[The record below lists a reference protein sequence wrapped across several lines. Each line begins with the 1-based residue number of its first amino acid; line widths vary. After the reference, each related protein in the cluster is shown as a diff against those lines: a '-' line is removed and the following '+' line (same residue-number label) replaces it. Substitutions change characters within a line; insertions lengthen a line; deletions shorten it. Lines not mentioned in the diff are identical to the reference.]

1 MIRIEVLSLLL
12 RGYFPKEWSFCYN
25 TFSFVLQAKK
35 MLTMTLK
42 VKSFKS
48 VLQSISKS
56 CNSSLG
62 LSLLKQYVKMAKC
75 LLVNETS
82 INSYF
87 TLSPPIFFKF
97 ANEYGES
104 SS

>member
-35 MLTMTLK
+35 MLTITLK

-87 TLSPPIFFKF
+87 TLSPHIL
-97 ANEYGES
+97 
-104 SS
+104 

>member
-1 MIRIEVLSLLL
+1 
-12 RGYFPKEWSFCYN
+12 
-25 TFSFVLQAKK
+25 

-62 LSLLKQYVKMAKC
+62 LSLLKPYVKMAKH

-87 TLSPPIFFKF
+87 TLPPYSLSFLTDTVSL
-97 ANEYGES
+97 AARALMPS
-104 SS
+104 STNVMFYSKKC